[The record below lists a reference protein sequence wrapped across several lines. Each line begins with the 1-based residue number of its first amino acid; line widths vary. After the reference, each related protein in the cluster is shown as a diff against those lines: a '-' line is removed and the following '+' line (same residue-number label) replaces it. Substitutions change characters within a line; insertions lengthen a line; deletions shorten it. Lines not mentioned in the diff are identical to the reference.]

1 MKKTLALLLASV
13 LLCPLFAGCGID
25 GGEDIAGLSVVTTTF
40 PPYDFARAVT
50 GDADAVTMLIDPG
63 TETHSYDPSPK
74 DIRLIQNAD
83 VFIYGGGESDAW
95 MDGILSSIDTE
106 AVTVL
111 AMTELVPLLMEADT
125 EDMLCTLDHDHA
137 EHDHNHGETVY
148 DEHVWTSPA
157 NASLL
162 VAAIRDAIV
171 EADPDNAAVYEAN
184 AAAYIAEIDDLTA
197 DFSALAAESARNRL
211 VFADRYPFLYF
222 SEAFGLSYFAA
233 FAGCAHETEPG
244 AQTVAALIDLV
255 KTEEIPA
262 VFYIEFSD
270 RRLADT
276 IAEATGCETL
286 LFHSCHN
293 VTRTEWESGV
303 TYVSLMRQNLDNL
316 RKALS

>member
-1 MKKTLALLLASV
+1 MKKVFSLLLGAV
-13 LLCPLFAGCGID
+13 LLCPLLAGCGID
-25 GGEDIAGLSVVTTTF
+25 ADAANDGLSIVTTTF

-50 GDADAVTMLIDPG
+50 GDTSAVTMLIDPG

-95 MDGILSSIDTE
+95 MDGILSSIDT
-106 AVTVL
+106 ATVTVL
-111 AMTELVPLLMEADT
+111 SMTDIVPLLVQ
-125 EDMLCTLDHDHA
+125 EDDHDH
-137 EHDHNHGETVY
+137 DHGEPIY

-157 NASLL
+157 NAVLL
-162 VAAIRDAIV
+162 TEAIRDAVIAV
-171 EADPDNAAVYEAN
+171 DPDNAAVYETN
-184 AAAYIAEIDDLTA
+184 ATAYIGEIH
-197 DFSALAAESARNRL
+197 ALAADFTKVIESGARRQI

-222 SEAFGLSYFAA
+222 SEAFGLSHFSA

-244 AQTVAALIDLV
+244 ARTIAAMIELV
-255 KTEEIPA
+255 KTEKIPA

-276 IAEATGCETL
+276 VAEATGCETL

-293 VTRTEWESGV
+293 VTKAEWDAGV

>member
-1 MKKTLALLLASV
+1 MKKTLALLLTAV
-13 LLCPLFAGCGID
+13 LLCSLLGGCATD
-25 GGEDIAGLSVVTTTF
+25 SEKDTDGLSIVATTF

-50 GDADAVTMLIDPG
+50 GDADTVTMLIDPG

-74 DIRLIQNAD
+74 DIQLIQTAD

-95 MDGILSSIDTE
+95 MDGILSSLDTE
-106 AVTVL
+106 TVTVL
-111 AMTELVPLLMEADT
+111 SMTDLVPLLAET
-125 EDMLCTLDHDHA
+125 HDHDDGHR
-137 EHDHNHGETVY
+137 HSSTVY
-148 DEHVWTSPA
+148 DEHVWTSPQ
-157 NASLL
+157 NAVLL
-162 VAAIRDAIV
+162 VKAIRDAIT
-171 EADPDNAAVYEAN
+171 EADPANAALYEAN
-184 AAAYIAEIDDLTA
+184 AAAYIAEVDDLTA
-197 DFSALAAESARNRL
+197 DFTALIEGRSRKQI

-244 AQTVAALIDLV
+244 AQTVAALIDVV
-255 KTEEIPA
+255 KREKIPA

-276 IAEATGCETL
+276 VAEATGCETL

-293 VTRTEWESGV
+293 VTRTEWDAGV

>member
-1 MKKTLALLLASV
+1 MKKIFSLLLCAA
-13 LLCPLFAGCGID
+13 LLCPLLAGCGID
-25 GGEDIAGLSVVTTTF
+25 SGTADDGLSIVTTTF

-50 GDADAVTMLIDPG
+50 GDAAAVTMLIDLG

-95 MDGILSSIDTE
+95 MDGILFSIDTDT
-106 AVTVL
+106 VTVL
-111 AMTELVPLLMEADT
+111 SMTEIVPLLAQE
-125 EDMLCTLDHDHA
+125 
-137 EHDHNHGETVY
+137 EHDHEDHGHGETIY
-148 DEHVWTSPA
+148 DEHVWTSPK

-162 VAAIRDAIV
+162 VAAIRDAVV
-171 EADPDNAAVYEAN
+171 EADPANAARYGEN
-184 AAAYIAEIDDLTA
+184 AAAYIADID
-197 DFSALAAESARNRL
+197 ALAADFAALIAKSDRNQI

-244 AQTVAALIDLV
+244 AQTIASLIELV
-255 KTEEIPA
+255 KMENIPA

-276 IAEATGCETL
+276 VAEATGCETL

-293 VTRTEWESGV
+293 VTRAEWDAGV

>member
-1 MKKTLALLLASV
+1 MKNFFSLFLCALLLC
-13 LLCPLFAGCGID
+13 LPLAGCGFD
-25 GGEDIAGLSVVTTTF
+25 TETANSGLSIVTTTF

-50 GDADAVTMLIDPG
+50 GDPAAVTMLIDPG
-63 TETHSYDPSPK
+63 TETHTYDPSPK

-95 MDGILSSIDTE
+95 MDGILSSVDTD
-106 AVTVL
+106 AVTVIS
-111 AMTELVPLLMEADT
+111 MTEIVPLLAQE
-125 EDMLCTLDHDHA
+125 EDHGHDGHDH
-137 EHDHNHGETVY
+137 EGHVHSEPVY

-157 NASLL
+157 NAVLL
-162 VAAIRDAIV
+162 TEAIRDAVID
-171 EADPDNAAVYEAN
+171 ADPDNAAVYEAN
-184 AAAYIAEIDDLTA
+184 AAAYIGEIHTLAA
-197 DFSALAAESARNRL
+197 DFTEVIASGVRKQI

-222 SEAFGLSYFAA
+222 SEAFGLSHFSA

-244 AQTVAALIDLV
+244 AQTIAALIELV
-255 KTEEIPA
+255 KTEKIPA

-276 IAEATGCETL
+276 VAEATGCETL

-293 VTRTEWESGV
+293 VTKAEWNGGV